1 MTNMTN
7 VQQTLNQPD
16 SAPSAEPTNT
26 LPVETPAVAETH
38 APEARAESAPQ
49 NDAKESAAVPSAADD
64 KDAKQ
69 KRATLLDV
77 VKSGLEK
84 GKPDSV
90 SSTEGEKRD
99 TAEGQSNEAKASQDD
114 GQQPKED
121 AQKAAEKVPFHNHP
135 RWKEMVSERDALKPK
150 AEQYEKIT
158 TFMKQNALSEQ
169 EMVEGFNIMA
179 MMKQKPADAYK
190 ALRGYVDQ
198 LAPLAG
204 EVLPEDLKKR
214 VDEGFDSEESAKEL
228 ARLRAEREFSANRE
242 KETQA
247 RLEQERAA
255 EYQRSLVTAV
265 ESWERECEAK
275 DPDWSKKYNLVSDRV
290 RVLLAS
296 ERPANPSHAVELA
309 RRALNDVNASLSSVA
324 GRNTPLRAPTSSMS
338 SASTRPAPRSLLD
351 VVRLGLNS

>member
-1 MTNMTN
+1 MTNIPD
-7 VQQTLNQPD
+7 VQETLNQPD
-16 SAPSAEPTNT
+16 PAPSAEPTNT
-26 LPVETPAVAETH
+26 LPVETPAVAETP
-38 APEARAESAPQ
+38 APEAREESAPQ
-49 NDAKESAAVPSAADD
+49 NDAKGRAAAPSVADD
-64 KDAKQ
+64 KDAK
-69 KRATLLDV
+69 KKATLLDV
-77 VKSGLEK
+77 VKNGLEK

-99 TAEGQSNEAKASQDD
+99 TAEGKANEAKASQDD

-158 TFMKQNALSEQ
+158 TFMKNNALSEN
-169 EMVEGFNIMA
+169 EMVEGFKVMA
-179 MMKQKPADAYK
+179 MMKQDPAEAYK
-190 ALRGYVDQ
+190 ALRSYVDK

-228 ARLRAEREFSANRE
+228 ARLRAEREFNAARQRE
-242 KETQA
+242 AELARQHEEAAARQQA
-247 RLEQERAA
+247 
-255 EYQRSLVTAV
+255 LVTAV
-265 ESWERECEAK
+265 ESWEREVEAK
-275 DPDWSKKYNLVSDRV
+275 DPDWSKKYNLVQDRV
-290 RVLLAS
+290 RVLLS
-296 ERPANPSHAVELA
+296 TERPANPSDAIKLA
-309 RRALNDVNASLSSVA
+309 SRALADVNASLSSVT

-351 VVRLGLNS
+351 VVRLGLNT